1 MTSSLLLASLCKTLI
16 SKNRK
21 NTHTQRIIKEMH
33 LKVIRPEVPGRRGSE
48 VRTVTWSNRH
58 KVAESKQ
65 IIRTS
70 SAAVFLL
77 SLRRPVGD
85 RAADLNPPT
94 AAAPISSVYIYTF
107 AESHGHSYITLDW
120 SGSRLARSGAN
131 EL

>member
-1 MTSSLLLASLCKTLI
+1 MY
-16 SKNRK
+16 
-21 NTHTQRIIKEMH
+21 
-33 LKVIRPEVPGRRGSE
+33 LKVIVLGRRGSE
-48 VRTVTWSNRH
+48 VRTVTWPNRY

-85 RAADLNPPT
+85 RAADLNPLT

-107 AESHGHSYITLDW
+107 AESHGHSYIMLT
-120 SGSRLARSGAN
+120 GVGAVWP
-131 EL
+131 EAA